1 MEVNK
6 MVNHRSNSGSDNS
19 NRIDSNRKNNNI
31 IKTRNVYLRVS
42 KNKNGELI
50 EQCRKTPIFGYGDMW

>member
-6 MVNHRSNSGSDNS
+6 MVNHRSNNGSDNG

-31 IKTRNVYLRVS
+31 IKNTKRVS
-42 KNKNGELI
+42 ACVEK
-50 EQCRKTPIFGYGDMW
+50 

>member
-6 MVNHRSNSGSDNS
+6 MVNHRSNNGSDNS

-31 IKTRNVYLRVS
+31 IKKTRNVYLCVS

-50 EQCRKTPIFGYGDMW
+50 

>member
-19 NRIDSNRKNNNI
+19 NRIDSNRENNNI
-31 IKTRNVYLRVS
+31 IKNTKRVS
-42 KNKNGELI
+42 ARVEK
-50 EQCRKTPIFGYGDMW
+50 

>member
-6 MVNHRSNSGSDNS
+6 MVNHSSNSGGDNS

-31 IKTRNVYLRVS
+31 IKNTKRVLARVE
-42 KNKNGELI
+42 K
-50 EQCRKTPIFGYGDMW
+50 

>member
-19 NRIDSNRKNNNI
+19 NRIDSNRKNNDI
-31 IKTRNVYLRVS
+31 IKKHETCF
-42 KNKNGELI
+42 GA
-50 EQCRKTPIFGYGDMW
+50 CRKIKTESL

>member
-6 MVNHRSNSGSDNS
+6 MVNHRSNSGSGNS

-31 IKTRNVYLRVS
+31 IKTRNVYLCVS

-50 EQCRKTPIFGYGDMW
+50 